1 MIDIDEGEG
10 MSEAE
15 NLGIQRSDMS
25 DSDIPQI
32 HSPQVSRLRY
42 LPASHTAAYPVRTKG
57 SSAGGRLMAVTEAFS
72 AEHKGFAP
80 ATFTRAIPGR
90 QMRVVT
96 YMVAAVV
103 DRWQVPVPWW
113 EPAPGGDDV
122 SMVLASLSR
131 TVWRVEAIPAVS
143 YAGHHICASV
153 LDIACDPDGTWS
165 VVRIH
170 D

>member
-1 MIDIDEGEG
+1 
-10 MSEAE
+10 MSEVEGSGAPE
-15 NLGIQRSDMS
+15 RGAPERGA
-25 DSDIPQI
+25 PERGA
-32 HSPQVSRLRY
+32 PEPGVREYTRLRY
-42 LPASHTAAYPVRTKG
+42 LPASHKPAYPVRAGG
-57 SSAGGRLMAVTEAFS
+57 SSAGGRLMSVTEAFS
-72 AEHKGFAP
+72 PERKGFVP
-80 ATFTRAIPGR
+80 ATFRRGIPGR

-96 YMVAAVV
+96 YLVAAVV
-103 DRWQVPVPWW
+103 DMWQVPVPWW
-113 EPAPGGDDV
+113 EPVPGCDDV
-122 SMVLASLSR
+122 AAVLASMSR